1 MALQELVN
9 EILEFDSR
17 KELQDSNL
25 PTIRNLLF
33 FSNALA
39 GETGE
44 VANDVKKILRDGP
57 STKLLEELREE
68 LIDVLI
74 YIIKLAILTNTNLD
88 KEWKNKMEILEQRW
102 EERTEGYWHT
112 KRDVDERIFLS

>member
-1 MALQELVN
+1 MAIQKLVD
-9 EILEFDSR
+9 EILAFD
-17 KELQDSNL
+17 KDHDIEDSNR

-44 VANDVKKILRDGP
+44 VANDVKKMLRDGP
-57 STKLLEELREE
+57 SPELLADFKEE

-74 YIIKLAILTNTNLD
+74 YILKLGIITGTD
-88 KEWKNKMEILEQRW
+88 FDEEWKKKMIILEERW
-102 EERTEGYWHT
+102 QLKKGGYWHT
-112 KRDVDERIFLS
+112 KRDVDESILP